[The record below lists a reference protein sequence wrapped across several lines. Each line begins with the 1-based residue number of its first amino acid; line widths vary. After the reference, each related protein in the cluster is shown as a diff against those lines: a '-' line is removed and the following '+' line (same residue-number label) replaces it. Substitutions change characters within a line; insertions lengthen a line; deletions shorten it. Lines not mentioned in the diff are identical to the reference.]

1 MLKKLGY
8 KWHLLVKNPKL
19 WIYKCKIN
27 FYKCKFNSYKCKLT
41 CDKKLCQVIRS
52 CSEICWKKLK
62 FLRIF
67 FYKFALPS
75 PCPGRSKSWVPANF
89 IFPNT
94 FPIFFWVGDKRWQIW
109 INGNLGFLGPESD
122 HFGQKS
128 HFWSENSA
136 EWGPAARPYPASTSW
151 LVKYLKWPWPWPWPW
166 DLHRT

>member
-27 FYKCKFNSYKCKLT
+27 FYKCKFTSYKCKLT
-41 CDKKLCQVIRS
+41 CDRKLCQVIRS

-94 FPIFFWVGDKRWQIW
+94 FPIFFWVGYKRWAIL
-109 INGNLGFLGPESD
+109 IKGNLVFLGPEID
-122 HFGQKS
+122 HFSQKS
-128 HFWSENSA
+128 HFWSEISA

-151 LVKYLKWPWPWPWPW
+151 LVK
-166 DLHRT
+166 